1 MSQQRNRYSAKRQ
14 TMFCHLF
21 YQFQISLPIVI
32 ITFVSETVRLSITEL
47 HGIFFRSADLQK
59 WQSKNIFCFYNHE
72 NKIDFTNEEIS
83 SFGRPDMISVV

>member
-1 MSQQRNRYSAKRQ
+1 MSQQRNLYSAKC
-14 TMFCHLF
+14 TMFCDLF

-32 ITFVSETVRLSITEL
+32 ITFVSETVRLPITEL
-47 HGIFFRSADLQK
+47 HSFFFRSAVLQ

-83 SFGRPDMISVV
+83 SFGRPSMISVV